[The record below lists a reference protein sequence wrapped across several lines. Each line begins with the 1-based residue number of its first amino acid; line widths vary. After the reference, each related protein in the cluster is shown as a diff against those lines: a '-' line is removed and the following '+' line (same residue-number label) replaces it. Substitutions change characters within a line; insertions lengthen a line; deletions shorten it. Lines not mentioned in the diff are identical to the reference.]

1 MLVAAAL
8 VITAAGFYAPASSEP
23 FNPANPFVVV
33 LALVAVYGGL
43 ASFAVAILAVLTMRV
58 RALASRARQAW
69 MLLACVVT
77 GATASYFGGLL
88 TAENL
93 GIIALPSGP
102 LLGVGLVLLLA
113 GLASL
118 TVGVVGLLALGARAL
133 AGAVRWSVA
142 SLRAPRSSWQ

>member
-8 VITAAGFYAPASSEP
+8 AITAAGFYVSVSGEPADP
-23 FNPANPFVVV
+23 DPLVVV
-33 LALVAVYGGL
+33 LVVVALYGGL
-43 ASFAVAILAVLTMRV
+43 ELFAVAIMAVLTMRV
-58 RALASRARQAW
+58 RALASRARKAW

-77 GATASYFGGLL
+77 GATASYFGGL
-88 TAENL
+88 TTVENL

-133 AGAVRWSVA
+133 AGVVRGDVVSV
-142 SLRAPRSSWQ
+142 RAPRSSGR